1 MGKLNSLLVQNG
13 ITVYGIGKERK
24 DLENLFLDIT
34 SKN

>member
-1 MGKLNSLLVQNG
+1 MGSMNALLVQNG
-13 ITVYGIGKERK
+13 ISVFSIGKERK